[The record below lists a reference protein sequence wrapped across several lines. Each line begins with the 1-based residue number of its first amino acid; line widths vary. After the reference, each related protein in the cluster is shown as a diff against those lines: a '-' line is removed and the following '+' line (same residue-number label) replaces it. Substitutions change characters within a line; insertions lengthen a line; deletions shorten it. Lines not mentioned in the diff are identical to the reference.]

1 MEENNRK
8 ELCDKIYHMAK
19 KKMPFNEIVYKIT
32 PTLETFGDKKIYIRN
47 KNK

>member
-19 KKMPFNEIVYKIT
+19 KKMLFNEICKK
-32 PTLETFGDKKIYIRN
+32 LELNDIYINFEFNN
-47 KNK
+47 KLIS

>member
-19 KKMPFNEIVYKIT
+19 KKMPFNEICKKLELNDYEVVGLIT
-32 PTLETFGDKKIYIRN
+32 IMN
-47 KNK
+47 N